1 MRHSALPTALKSL
14 LLALAL
20 SSPLA
25 PALAQSITAAGDGTG
40 TTVDYNAATQTYTI
54 NGGTQ
59 IDANLFHS
67 FRQFGLSTVEIA
79 RFLANPDV
87 VNILA
92 RVTGGQTSVI
102 NGLLQVS
109 GGNNANLFILNPA
122 GVLLGRNANLNLSG
136 SFSVSTASG
145 LSFGNEVFNVA
156 GSNDFSALTGNP
168 TGYVFLGNE
177 GALLN
182 EADLAVNPGQGITL
196 AGNTVVNTGT
206 LEAPEGTVSIVAV
219 PEEGILRISQ
229 SGLILSLAVPTDQL
243 NGLVESGITPLD
255 LPGLLAGEWGGDAT
269 TVSTLSDGTVVF
281 TANDTP
287 INTDS
292 GTVTVAGTVDVSGGE
307 GGQVQVLGEDIA
319 LTAATID
326 ADGTNGGGSVLVG
339 GEYLGQGD
347 LPTALTT
354 TVDRDSVISANAAT
368 NGDGGR
374 VIVWADDS
382 TTFSGNIFARGG
394 TLSGDGGFVET
405 SGAQTLAFA
414 GGLVDAN
421 APYGRAGLW
430 LLDPAD
436 ITIGTGEA
444 TAIETAL
451 GIGTSVELTTVGT
464 GGSSL
469 GNINPVNPGNGDI
482 RLEES
487 INAVA
492 TNNAVL
498 TLTAFR
504 NVSSSG
510 SATISVANGG
520 LVLNLNQDNSSGTYA
535 TSVINNALALIGTVS
550 DGAIVNLGAGTYQGD
565 TIILNNANTA
575 VTLAGAGAG
584 TTLSGDNNRRVL
596 QISSTTIINE
606 LTISNGLDVIGG
618 GIYFDSNT
626 ADLTLNGNVFSE
638 NVAGGNI
645 ASINSRGGALYFS
658 SNTGNLT
665 LNNNV
670 FSSNSAIGR
679 SGAGGSIYFFS
690 SGNSNTLFVNNVFS
704 DNNAISNT
712 TSGIGG
718 GIFFDSSNDP
728 TITLNNNTF
737 FNNLARGSIFSGGPT
752 SGIGGSIFFRSDGSP
767 TLRLNS
773 NTFSNNTADGRRG
786 YGGGIYVFINNGS
799 SSVILNNNTFSSNTA
814 IGTRGVSFGGGIYFV
829 GANSSLIL
837 GKNTFSGNIVD
848 GVSSYG
854 SGLYFSGDNLTLD
867 GNTFSGNSAIVNGG
881 GSNGGGVNFSG
892 NSIVLRNNIVSGNS
906 ADSGPEIYVGSGSVS
921 SNNNLFGVGGVAG
934 TNFTLNTAPGAADL
948 TNSLTLTATLNPL
961 ANNGGLTQTHSLI
974 AGSPAIDA
982 SGAGALP
989 NDQRGLAAVGNRDI
1003 GAFEFGAVPNLVVID
1018 GNNQSTTVNTA
1029 FATPLQVQV
1038 QNAVGD
1044 PYQWGSN
1051 ITFAAP
1057 GSGASLTSTNQV
1069 ITLDADSIASLSAT
1083 ANTTAGNFSV
1093 SATAPGLTGVNFN
1106 LTNNPGAATA
1116 VALAT
1121 AGGDNQSTTVN
1132 TAFTDALQVSL
1143 VDAFGN
1149 NVPTSGTTV
1158 IFTAPGSGASLDTV
1172 SQTALTDTSGIASL
1186 NATANTIA
1194 GNFTVTASSTG
1205 LTDTSFNLTNNPD
1218 AANRF
1223 TVAGFATPITAGT
1236 SGTFTVT
1243 ATDQFGNL
1251 ATGYSGTVGFT
1262 STDSHGAVALPS
1274 NSPLTNGVGNFNAT
1288 LVTAGNQSITATDT
1302 VTGSITGSQT
1312 GITVNAAAAS
1322 NLAIAGGNNQNAT
1335 VSTAFSNGL
1344 QVAVTDTFGNAVS
1357 GVDVVLSAPNAGAS
1371 TSLSN
1376 TILTTDA
1383 SGLATTTTTAN
1394 TVAGSYQVGATAT
1407 GLTGVNFDLTNT
1419 AGPATALALIGGN
1432 NQNTTVN
1439 TAFANPLQVRL
1450 VDAFGN
1456 NVSVP
1461 GTPITFT
1468 APSSG
1473 ASLDRA
1479 NQTATT
1485 NASGIA
1491 TTNATANTVAGDF
1504 QVGVT
1509 ATGLTGINLNLSN
1522 NPGAPSALTVARGD
1536 NQSAA
1541 VNTAFADSLV
1551 VNLTDAFNNPIP
1563 NVAIAFN
1570 APTTGASL
1578 NSTTQTAT
1586 TDNNGVAT
1594 VNAIANTITGNFS
1607 VQAQVGSVSAN
1618 FDLENTVGSTSG
1630 AAGATLGNIGVNS
1643 LDTSALF
1650 NGHPPLES
1658 PQVLCQPIPVIDSEL
1673 AEQYGV
1679 LDMPNQDDTLSSHNL
1694 RDSESVTDSPMIPR
1708 SENESTEK
1716 SQDDIELLPLCTDDL
1731 LPQI

>member
-269 TVSTLSDGTVVF
+269 TVQTLPDGTVVF
-281 TANDTP
+281 TASDRP
-287 INTDS
+287 INTDP
-292 GTVTVAGTVDVSGGE
+292 GTVTSTGIVDVSGVE
-307 GGQVQVLGEDIA
+307 GGQVVFVGEDIA
-319 LTAATID
+319 LPEGLIDISGAIGGELGVYARDELSLGVTVDAAGGGHALFDPTTFTVDAAEAATIVSTLAGGNATVEASETINVD
-326 ADGTNGGGSVLVG
+326 AAIDSSA
-339 GEYLGQGD
+339 QGN
-347 LPTALTT
+347 
-354 TVDRDSVISANAAT
+354 SN
-368 NGDGGR
+368 
-374 VIVWADDS
+374 
-382 TTFSGNIFARGG
+382 
-394 TLSGDGGFVET
+394 
-405 SGAQTLAFA
+405 TLAFTDENSDNNLTINLNALITLGASQNLTGEGSTVNVNTTTAGIVQNGLDVVAA
-414 GGLVDAN
+414 GG
-421 APYGRAGLW
+421 
-430 LLDPAD
+430 
-436 ITIGTGEA
+436 T
-444 TAIETAL
+444 
-451 GIGTSVELTTVGT
+451 
-464 GGSSL
+464 
-469 GNINPVNPGNGDI
+469 
-482 RLEES
+482 
-487 INAVA
+487 
-492 TNNAVL
+492 
-498 TLTAFR
+498 
-504 NVSSSG
+504 
-510 SATISVANGG
+510 
-520 LVLNLNQDNSSGTYA
+520 
-535 TSVINNALALIGTVS
+535 
-550 DGAIVNLGAGTYQGD
+550 VNLGAGTYQEGAAL
-565 TIILNNANTA
+565 TINRSLTLTGAGAANTA
-575 VTLAGAGAG
+575 LDG
-584 TTLSGDNNRRVL
+584 NNNFHQIL
-596 QISSTTIINE
+596 QVSSTVIGDININD
-606 LTISNGLDVIGG
+606 LTVSRGWSSTAGG
-618 GIYFDSNT
+618 GIDNVWSDVSLSLTNTIVSGNT
-626 ADLTLNGNVFSE
+626 AF
-638 NVAGGNI
+638 
-645 ASINSRGGALYFS
+645 GA
-658 SNTGNLT
+658 
-665 LNNNV
+665 
-670 FSSNSAIGR
+670 
-679 SGAGGSIYFFS
+679 
-690 SGNSNTLFVNNVFS
+690 
-704 DNNAISNT
+704 
-712 TSGIGG
+712 GG
-718 GIFFDSSNDP
+718 GIFSRGALTLVNSTVSGNTSGNDGGGIFSSRVVTLDNT
-728 TITLNNNTF
+728 TISGNTADRSGGGVSSRGVAVLNNTVVSGNTARF
-737 FNNLARGSIFSGGPT
+737 GGGISSIGATTLANTTISGNTASTRGGGVYI
-752 SGIGGSIFFRSDGSP
+752 SYGAA
-767 TLRLNS
+767 TLI
-773 NTFSNNTADGRRG
+773 NTTVSNNTALGRS
-786 YGGGIYVFINNGS
+786 GGGIFSNGAATLINTTVSGNTATENGGGIFGDNVVTLINTTVSGNTATENGGGIFSDSAVALSNATLAGNVADADNNGS
-799 SSVILNNNTFSSNTA
+799 
-814 IGTRGVSFGGGIYFV
+814 
-829 GANSSLIL
+829 
-837 GKNTFSGNIVD
+837 
-848 GVSSYG
+848 
-854 SGLYFSGDNLTLD
+854 GD
-867 GNTFSGNSAIVNGG
+867 
-881 GSNGGGVNFSG
+881 GGGVFISGTRANSINNSIIANNSDSG
-892 NSIVLRNNIVSGNS
+892 NQVPDIG
-906 ADSGPEIYVGSGSVS
+906 ADFSTSTV
-921 SNNNLFGVGGVAG
+921 
-934 TNFTLNTAPGAADL
+934 
-948 TNSLTLTATLNPL
+948 TNSLIQSTTGITVGAPSNGVDGNLIGVDPLLSILTD
-961 ANNGGLTQTHSLI
+961 NGGLTQTHALLPD
-974 AGSPAIDA
+974 SPAIDA
-982 SGAGALP
+982 GNDALSSGLTA
-989 NDQRGLAAVGNRDI
+989 DQRGANRFNGTVDI
-1003 GAFEFGAVPNLVVID
+1003 GAFEAHYALTATAGD
-1018 GNNQSTTVNTA
+1018 NQSTTVNTS
-1029 FATPLQVQV
+1029 FSTPLTVQLTETFA
-1038 QNAVGD
+1038 NAGVAGAT
-1044 PYQWGSN
+1044 
-1051 ITFAAP
+1051 ITFNAP
-1057 GSGASLTSTNQV
+1057 ATGASLDNVSQTAITNA
-1069 ITLDADSIASLSAT
+1069 TGIASLNAT
-1083 ANTTAGNFSV
+1083 ANTTAGSFSV
-1093 SATAPGLTGVNFN
+1093 SATTPGLTGVTFN

-1312 GITVNAAAAS
+1312 GITVNAAAAI

-1335 VSTAFSNGL
+1335 VNTAFSNGL

-1376 TILTTDA
+1376 TILTTDT